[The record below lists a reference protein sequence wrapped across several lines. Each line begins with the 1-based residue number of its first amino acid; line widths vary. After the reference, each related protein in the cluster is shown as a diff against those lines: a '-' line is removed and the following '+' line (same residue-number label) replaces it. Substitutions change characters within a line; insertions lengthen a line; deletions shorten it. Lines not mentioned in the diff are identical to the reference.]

1 MIPGS
6 YWPNAAAVNACIK
19 NEAETAEVSVL
30 LAVHQP
36 SPLVQRNAGTRLVT
50 PSTEKDLLD
59 SFITDNVPGGAL
71 LLPITGPSGVGKSHI
86 IRWLDAQ
93 LRRSPKRDSF
103 HIIRIPKSANLRTVV
118 ELILARLADDPRYAR
133 AREDLTRA
141 VAEVST
147 KDAVIIFR
155 GHLENALRA
164 KRESLIGELREHPD
178 RTNLKE
184 LIGHADMLPRLFS
197 DAALDQ
203 HFVEHVLSRVVAR
216 ALSGRSEG
224 AEGDETLSQFTAAD
238 LVLPSTVALNQAAR
252 RVHDYYQRNIA
263 PLDAERFQPV
273 VDLLNKAVDPA
284 IGNVFQLEQSTG
296 GMTLQDIILA
306 VREILLSDG
315 KDLVLLVEDF
325 AALAGIQEVL
335 LKVCIQEGERDGKK
349 VRATMRTALAL
360 TDGYLSFRDTILTRA
375 QREWVIG
382 GGAQS
387 DDEIKAGVVE
397 MVGAYLNAARW
408 GEDELRRL
416 FAQQV
421 AQELLADWLPAWRDE
436 GVSDEESEALG
447 AFGTDAKGNALFPFN
462 RQAVE
467 QLAER
472 HLAQGGRQRLIFN
485 PRQVINEIL
494 RNTLLL
500 RSDFEARSFP
510 PAGFQDAR
518 PNGALANWIRQT
530 HQPEAITRR
539 LATLL
544 AIWGGNPADP
554 AQIAHIP
561 PAIFSTFNLPTPADL
576 ADIRYVPEVP
586 QPTLATTAPD
596 TSARPVVNTPVPASA
611 PVPDDPKIADLS
623 TKLDLWAGGALLGQS
638 EARAIRSVLF
648 EMLKDA
654 IDWPSIRIRPADLS
668 ASWIFIPRAR
678 GNPQSRPRLDVCD
691 DPVDEDGSIRAGLK
705 GAVRFAQVNSKRW
718 SYPQADDDY
727 VASAGI
733 IDHLVAQLKPMLEED
748 AKAQASTLA
757 RALITQ
763 SRIAG
768 LAPPVRLSGPDAVL
782 SSLFAEPVPRDTQ
795 AFEENWDKLRQ
806 SALGSIGGKP
816 ARTFLQSELLARIAC
831 FQGDAGRTPFAVDI
845 VRLLEA
851 AGADATA
858 SETTDGL
865 LEEVRAFIRPIADNR
880 LWGQLTA
887 VIAKLHTFRSQ
898 IGDFI
903 DENLDKAAFIRDL
916 QEIVRLLGAT
926 GTMPANLAMTVK
938 EYERRLTEFQQS
950 AIIELVTKAAA
961 ILDADR
967 EQLPK
972 VLNALG
978 SIDIGLI
985 DRTMGFLA
993 YTTAL
998 ISAAEASVAR
1008 EEADRREAN
1017 PGAVAA
1023 ELIDLLKLVAGQP
1036 AAVMEAAQ

>member
-1 MIPGS
+1 MTLGS
-6 YWPNAAAVNACIK
+6 YWPKAAAVNACIK

-36 SPLVQRNAGTRLVT
+36 APLVQRNAGTGFVT

-59 SFITDNVPGGAL
+59 AFITDNVPGGAL
-71 LLPITGPSGVGKSHI
+71 LMPITGPSGVGKSHI

-93 LRRSPKRDSF
+93 LQRSPKGDSF
-103 HIIRIPKSANLRTVV
+103 HIIRIPKSASLRTVV
-118 ELILARLADDPRYAR
+118 ELILAQLADDPRYAK

-141 VAEVST
+141 VTEVNV

-155 GHLENALRA
+155 GHLENALSA
-164 KRESLIGELREHPD
+164 KRGQLIGELREHPE
-178 RTNLKE
+178 RTNLKAM
-184 LIGHADMLPRLFS
+184 IGHAGMLPRLFS

-216 ALSGRSEG
+216 ALHGRSEG
-224 AEGDETLSQFTAAD
+224 AEGDETLSQFTADD

-252 RVHDYYQRNIA
+252 PVHDYYQRNIA
-263 PLDAERFQPV
+263 ALDPVRLQSV
-273 VDLLNKAVDPA
+273 VDLLNEAVDPA
-284 IGNVFQLEQSTG
+284 IGNVFQLAQSTG

-306 VREILLSDG
+306 VREILLSDD
-315 KDLVLLVEDF
+315 KDLVLLIEDF

-382 GGAQS
+382 GRVQS

-408 GEDELRRL
+408 GEDELKRL

-421 AQELLADWLPAWRDE
+421 AQESLTDWVPAWRDE
-436 GVSDEESEALG
+436 GLSDEESDALR
-447 AFGTDAKGNALFPFN
+447 AFGTDVKGDALFPFN
-462 RQAVE
+462 RQAIE
-467 QLAER
+467 RLAER
-472 HLAQGGRQRLIFN
+472 HLAQGSRLIFN
-485 PRQVINEIL
+485 PRRVINEIL

-500 RSDFEARSFP
+500 RSAFEARSFP

-518 PNGALANWIRQT
+518 PNGALADWIRQT
-530 HQPEAITRR
+530 HQPEPIARR
-539 LATLL
+539 LSTLL
-544 AIWGGNPADP
+544 AIWGGNPTDP
-554 AQIAHIP
+554 AQIAHTP
-561 PAIFSTFNLPTPADL
+561 PPIFSTFSLPTPADL
-576 ADIRYVPEVP
+576 SNIRYVPEAR
-586 QPTLATTAPD
+586 QPTPASVGPD
-596 TSARPVVNTPVPASA
+596 TGSDRVMNAPVAVSA
-611 PVPDDPKIADLS
+611 PVADDPKIADLS

-638 EARAIRSVLF
+638 EARDIRSALF
-648 EMLKDA
+648 DMLKDA
-654 IDWPSIRIRPADLS
+654 IDWPSLRIRPTDLR
-668 ASWIFIPRAR
+668 AAWIYIPHAR
-678 GNPQSRPRLDVCD
+678 GNPQGGRQLHVCD
-691 DPVDEDGSIRAGLK
+691 DLRDEDGSIRAGLK
-705 GAVRFAQVNSKRW
+705 GAVRFVQLNSKRW
-718 SYPQADDDY
+718 SYSQADDDY
-727 VASAGI
+727 VASAAI
-733 IDHLVAQLKPMLEED
+733 IDHLVAQLRPMLVED

-768 LAPPVRLSGPDAVL
+768 LSPPVRPSGPYAVL
-782 SSLFAEPVPRDTQ
+782 SSLFAEPVARDTE

-806 SALGSIGGKP
+806 SVVGSIGGTP
-816 ARTFLQSELLARIAC
+816 ARAVLQSELLARIAC

-845 VRLLEA
+845 VRLLGA

-858 SETTDGL
+858 GETSDGL
-865 LEEVRAFIRPIADNR
+865 PEEVRAFIRTITDNR

-887 VIAKLHTFRSQ
+887 VIAKLRAFRSQ

-903 DENLDKAAFIRDL
+903 DERFDKVAFITDL
-916 QEIVRLLGAT
+916 QEIVRLLGVT
-926 GTMPANLAMTVK
+926 GTTPANLPMTVR
-938 EYERRLTEFQQS
+938 EYERRVNDFQQS

-961 ILDADR
+961 VLDADR
-967 EQLPK
+967 EELPK

-978 SIDIGLI
+978 SIDLGLI
-985 DRTMGFLA
+985 DRTMGFL
-993 YTTAL
+993 TQTIAL

-1017 PGAVAA
+1017 PGAIAA
-1023 ELIDLLKLVAGQP
+1023 ELIDLLRLVAGHS
-1036 AAVMEAAQ
+1036 AALMEAAQ